1 MNRIFAIACTAM
13 TGVSLFAGGYGVG
26 LQTSSDQGNG
36 NAIVPRVDFLHA
48 TDSKTVSSV
57 RVDATAN
64 IPSLGVDYN
73 YFPGKQSGQGF
84 YLLAGL
90 GVARVSLEVTAA
102 TAAAST
108 TATVRKWTA
117 YPEAGLG
124 FDFTRHIGLEL
135 LYRDIRY
142 HDVDLTVAGFP
153 VSYSF
158 SGTVQA
164 SLMVRF

>member
-64 IPSLGVDYN
+64 IPSLGV
-73 YFPGKQSGQGF
+73 
-84 YLLAGL
+84 
-90 GVARVSLEVTAA
+90 ARVSLEVTAA

-108 TATVRKWTA
+108 TATVRKRTA

>member
-1 MNRIFAIACTAM
+1 
-13 TGVSLFAGGYGVG
+13 
-26 LQTSSDQGNG
+26 
-36 NAIVPRVDFLHA
+36 
-48 TDSKTVSSV
+48 
-57 RVDATAN
+57 
-64 IPSLGVDYN
+64 
-73 YFPGKQSGQGF
+73 
-84 YLLAGL
+84 
-90 GVARVSLEVTAA
+90 
-102 TAAAST
+102 
-108 TATVRKWTA
+108 VRKWTA